1 MLVIPFSK
9 GGQLSILDNEKM
21 ILESIP
27 EKMIKVLY
35 NFPRQFKAAE
45 NIIRREKLS
54 FNKKFKNAIILG
66 VGSSSNVVYRLINS
80 IEIDRVNIPIFL
92 CSRSTMPSWVN
103 KDTLV
108 VAVTHSGNSI
118 EVLEAVDK
126 ALKLGTDVVAITTG
140 GKLKKIASNNK
151 DIRLIE
157 YESDTISRMVVG
169 YIYVFVLNIL
179 NKAGAVDIC
188 SDRKERLL
196 GIDWN
201 EVENALSGLS
211 RELSPDVRTNKN
223 IAKRTAVNLFGN
235 IPIIYG
241 SSMLTGTVGYRLKS
255 QICLN
260 SNNFAHLNTIPELD
274 HDEIAA
280 WGMKHEL
287 RNKFFVLFITDKDSR
302 EETLRRVEIL
312 KGILLE
318 KRINFEEIIL
328 EGLNDAI
335 KGFSGIFLADW
346 ISVYLAV
353 LNNVDPTSSTLLDLM
368 KTRFERVSSS
378 EKRPNILDN
387 IK

>member
-1 MLVIPFSK
+1 LD
-9 GGQLSILDNEKM
+9 LLDNEKR

-27 EKMIKVLY
+27 EKMIRILY
-35 NFPRQFKAAE
+35 DFSKQFKTAE
-45 NIIRREKLS
+45 NIIRKQKLS

-80 IEIDRVNIPIFL
+80 IEIDRVNIPVFL
-92 CSRSTMPSWVN
+92 CSRSTIPSWVN

-126 ALKLGTDVVAITTG
+126 ALGLGTDVVAITTG

-157 YESDTISRMVVG
+157 YESDTMSRMVVG

-179 NKAGAVDIC
+179 NEAGAVDIC
-188 SDRKERLL
+188 SDRKECLL

-201 EVENALSGLS
+201 EVESALSGLS
-211 RELSPDVRTNKN
+211 KELGPDVRTNIN

-241 SSMLTGTVGYRLKS
+241 SSMLTGAVGYWLKS

-260 SNNFAHLNTIPELD
+260 SNNFAHFNTIPELD

-287 RNKFFVLFITDKDSR
+287 RNKFFVLFITDKDSK

-328 EGLNDAI
+328 EGSNDTI

-378 EKRPNILDN
+378 KSSIDILDV
-387 IK
+387 

>member
-1 MLVIPFSK
+1 LD
-9 GGQLSILDNEKM
+9 LLDNEKR
-21 ILESIP
+21 ILDSIP
-27 EKMIKVLY
+27 EKMLKVLY
-35 NFPRQFKAAE
+35 NFPGQFRTAE
-45 NIIRREKLS
+45 NIIRKQELS
-54 FNKKFKNAIILG
+54 FSRKFKNAIILG
-66 VGSSSNVVYRLINS
+66 MGSSSNVVHRLINS
-80 IEIDRVNIPIFL
+80 IDIDRVNIPVYL

-126 ALKLGTDVVAITTG
+126 ALGLGTDVVAITTG
-140 GKLKKIASNNK
+140 GKLKKIAGDNK

-188 SDRKERLL
+188 SDRKECFL

-201 EVENALSGLS
+201 EVENALSELS
-211 RELSPDVRTNKN
+211 KELSPDVRTNKN

-260 SNNFAHLNTIPELD
+260 SNNFAHFNTIPELD

-287 RNKFFVLFITDKDSR
+287 RNKFFVLFITDKDSK

-328 EGLNDAI
+328 EGSNDAI

-346 ISVYLAV
+346 ISIYLAV

-368 KTRFERVSSS
+368 KSRFERVSSS
-378 EKRPNILDN
+378 KSSIDILDV
-387 IK
+387 